1 MRSPVRL
8 ALMLALLLL
17 APSLVQ
23 AQSYAIDKGS
33 LMIGGTAGFSSTG
46 GDGSDDRLTQIFI
59 NPSLQYFVTRGLA
72 FGGDVA
78 VQHFSQGDGGSTTY
92 GVGPAVT
99 YFFGGDE
106 RPVYPYLSGSVQ
118 LLRGHDDETSV
129 GYGASAGAIMML
141 MDAVGLDGS
150 IYYQTTEDD
159 DFSRNTFGLAVGIAA
174 FVF

>member
-1 MRSPVRL
+1 MRSPLRL
-8 ALMLALLLL
+8 ALALALLPL
-17 APSLVQ
+17 APTLVE

-46 GDGSDDRLTQIFI
+46 GDGSDDRFTQIFL

-72 FGGDVA
+72 FGGDVTL
-78 VQHFSQGDGGSTTY
+78 QHFSQGDSESTTY
-92 GVGPAVT
+92 GVGPAVS
-99 YFFGGDE
+99 YFFGGNE

-118 LLRGHDDETSV
+118 LLRGNGETSV
-129 GYGASAGAIMML
+129 GYSASAGAILML

-150 IYYQTTEDD
+150 IYYHISEDD
-159 DFSRNTFGLAVGIAA
+159 DISRNTFGLAVGIAA